1 MNGIQLT
8 PVVGRIDRIV
18 IGIRNA
24 GGRIILVLHQLLEL
38 LAPSERKDERESV
51 PRRPNLTLPVAQEG
65 RLKMMEPN
73 SVLEGQAET
82 EKLRE
87 PNETR

>member
-1 MNGIQLT
+1 MT

-24 GGRIILVLHQLLEL
+24 GGRIILVLHQSLKLS
-38 LAPSERKDERESV
+38 APSERKDERESV
-51 PRRPNLTLPVAQEG
+51 PRRPNLTLPVAREG
-65 RLKMMEPN
+65 RSKTMEPDT
-73 SVLEGQAET
+73 VLEGQAET